1 MAISKKPF
9 LPNLNVIRSQ
19 KQAGGYEVAESLDAI
34 STAIEGLHVISSG
47 LSQQVA
53 AVRGSVGEVQTQV
66 VKVVGAAAAAAGSQV
81 PFQPVSVTANA
92 VIGII
97 DLGSESGP
105 VVRVFDA
112 TAQVNVPWAGPNSI
126 VVCSNYG
133 LATSS
138 HGAQDGLIEGLIF
151 QAEDFVNGVGFTLH
165 VYSPLGSWGK
175 YAVACVNAASG
186 S

>member
-1 MAISKKPF
+1 MLSWNHHARWSVYCSSSEWNLHSYRDQRRSSFSFGFSNGDCNRRSLMAISKKPF

-112 TAQVNVPWAGPNSI
+112 TAQVNVPWAGPN
-126 VVCSNYG
+126 
-133 LATSS
+133 
-138 HGAQDGLIEGLIF
+138 
-151 QAEDFVNGVGFTLH
+151 
-165 VYSPLGSWGK
+165 
-175 YAVACVNAASG
+175 
-186 S
+186 